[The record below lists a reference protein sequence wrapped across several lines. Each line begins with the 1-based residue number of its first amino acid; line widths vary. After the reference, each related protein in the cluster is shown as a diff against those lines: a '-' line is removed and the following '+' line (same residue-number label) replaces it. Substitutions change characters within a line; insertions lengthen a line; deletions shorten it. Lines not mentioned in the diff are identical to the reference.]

1 METMLAIV
9 CRTYEGINALE
20 KYDPE
25 GTVNCYGGLHG
36 IGSSTGR
43 KIIGRFVV
51 ICLEDLRQ
59 VIYIHTYINKVD
71 SCREIYAGTLFSTK
85 FVRPCEWSFCLSL
98 SSYK

>member
-1 METMLAIV
+1 MLAIV
-9 CRTYEGINALE
+9 CRTYEGISALE

-59 VIYIHTYINKVD
+59 VTCIHTYIHTVD
-71 SCREIYAGTLFSTK
+71 SCREIYAETLFRTK
-85 FVRPCEWSFCLSL
+85 FVRPCACSFCLSL
-98 SSYK
+98 SSYR